1 MKVSKLLK
9 IVDSIVPLKN
19 AFEDDLVGL
28 TIGSEENDVNGII
41 IAHELD
47 KQLLDHCLNSNI
59 NTVISYHP
67 PSFNKV
73 LGDDN
78 TESFDPEPT
87 TLEFIDSSIN
97 VITLHTAQDVCE
109 GGNGDTLAKL
119 FNLQNVKLFAMT
131 NDKFGAGR
139 IGDIETIS
147 ISKFN
152 DYVQNKLNTKSIR
165 TNEFFHKLKEIKR
178 IAILPGSGTQF
189 IDEIIN
195 KVDVYITG
203 DISHRYLLKADDAGL
218 GLLQIGHISSEIPG
232 MKKFVVKLNNVLN
245 EELEYVYREYY
256 E

>member
-87 TLEFIDSSIN
+87 TSEFIDSSIN

-119 FNLQNVKLFAMT
+119 FNLQNIKLFAMT

-195 KVDVYITG
+195 TVDVYITG

>member
-119 FNLQNVKLFAMT
+119 FNLQNIKLFAMT

>member
-87 TLEFIDSSIN
+87 TSEFIDSSIN

-109 GGNGDTLAKL
+109 GGNGDTLAEM
-119 FNLQNVKLFAMT
+119 FNLQNIKLFAMT

-195 KVDVYITG
+195 TVDVYITG

-232 MKKFVVKLNNVLN
+232 MKKFVDKLNNVLN

>member
-119 FNLQNVKLFAMT
+119 FNLQNIKLFAMT

-152 DYVQNKLNTKSIR
+152 DLVQNKLNTKSIR

-195 KVDVYITG
+195 TVDVYITG
-203 DISHRYLLKADDAGL
+203 DISHRYLLNADDAGL

>member
-19 AFEDDLVGL
+19 AFEDDLVGI

-73 LGDDN
+73 LRDDN

-87 TLEFIDSSIN
+87 TSEFIDSSIN

-109 GGNGDTLAKL
+109 GGNGDTLAEL
-119 FNLQNVKLFAMT
+119 FNLQNIKLFAMT

-195 KVDVYITG
+195 TVDVYITG
-203 DISHRYLLKADDAGL
+203 DISHRYLLKADDASL

>member
-87 TLEFIDSSIN
+87 TSEFIDSSIN

-119 FNLQNVKLFAMT
+119 FNLQNIKLFAMT

-152 DYVQNKLNTKSIR
+152 DLVQNKLNTKSIR

-195 KVDVYITG
+195 SVDVYITG

>member
-87 TLEFIDSSIN
+87 TSEFIDSSIN
-97 VITLHTAQDVCE
+97 VITLHTAQDVCK
-109 GGNGDTLAKL
+109 GGNGDTLAEM
-119 FNLQNVKLFAMT
+119 FNLQNIKLFAMT

-152 DYVQNKLNTKSIR
+152 DLVQNKLNTKSIR

-245 EELEYVYREYY
+245 EELEYVYKEYY

>member
-232 MKKFVVKLNNVLN
+232 MKKFVDKLNNVLN
-245 EELEYVYREYY
+245 EELEYVYKEYY

>member
-9 IVDSIVPLKN
+9 IVDGIVPLN
-19 AFEDDLVGL
+19 NSFEDDLVGI
-28 TIGSEENDVNGII
+28 TIGSEENNVNGII

-47 KQLLDHCLNSNI
+47 KQLLDYCLNLNI
-59 NTVISYHP
+59 NTIISYHP

-73 LGDDN
+73 LEDDN
-78 TESFDPEPT
+78 TESFLPDPT
-87 TLEFIDSSIN
+87 TLEFIDSSMN

-109 GGNGDTLAKL
+109 GGNADTLAEL
-119 FNLQNVKLFAMT
+119 FNLQNIKLFAMA

-139 IGDIETIS
+139 IGDIKGVS

-152 DYVQNKLNTKSIR
+152 DLVEDKLNTKLIR
-165 TNEFFHKLKEIKR
+165 SNEFFQKIKEINR

-189 IDEIIN
+189 IDEIIED
-195 KVDVYITG
+195 VDVYITG
-203 DISHRYLLKADDAGL
+203 DISHRYLLKADDASI

-232 MKKFVVKLNNVLN
+232 MKKFVKKLNNALN
-245 EELEYVYREYY
+245 DDIEYIYREYY

>member
-119 FNLQNVKLFAMT
+119 FNLQNIKLFAMT

-152 DYVQNKLNTKSIR
+152 D
-165 TNEFFHKLKEIKR
+165 
-178 IAILPGSGTQF
+178 
-189 IDEIIN
+189 
-195 KVDVYITG
+195 
-203 DISHRYLLKADDAGL
+203 
-218 GLLQIGHISSEIPG
+218 
-232 MKKFVVKLNNVLN
+232 
-245 EELEYVYREYY
+245 
-256 E
+256 

>member
-87 TLEFIDSSIN
+87 TSEFIDSSIN

-152 DYVQNKLNTKSIR
+152 DYVQDKLNTKSIR

-195 KVDVYITG
+195 TVDVYITG

>member
-87 TLEFIDSSIN
+87 TSEFIDSSIN

-195 KVDVYITG
+195 TVDVYITG